1 MTNYSCPECG
11 KGTVE
16 GTVRKNFQTKVR
28 GYPFVVPEA
37 VIGHCNNCGREFFG
51 ANEIKRWTRLYDELL
66 EARCSPLSAK
76 EIAGIRKRLRL
87 RMGGFAQFMGCTR
100 QTVHNW
106 ERKDRKVLQ
115 LGMADLLLRLVD
127 ESCRYGAID
136 VVSWLKDHARALGAE
151 IEPAV
156 RMREGQPSDAADE
169 EIQFRP
175 LKDYERLFVNQGAPR
190 DLPTLIM

>member
-1 MTNYSCPECG
+1 MTNYPCPECG

-16 GTVRKNFQTKVR
+16 KTVQKDFQTKVR

-37 VIGHCNNCGREFFG
+37 VIGHCNNCGREFFS
-51 ANEIKRWTRLYDELL
+51 ANEVKRWARLYDERR
-66 EARCSPLSAK
+66 EARCRPLGAG
-76 EIAGIRKRLRL
+76 EISGIRNGLRL
-87 RMGGFAQFMGCTR
+87 TMGGFALFMGCTR

-106 ERKDRKVLQ
+106 ERRDRRVPQ

-127 ESCRYGAID
+127 ESCRHGAID
-136 VVSWLKDHARALGAE
+136 VVSWLRDRARALGAE
-151 IEPAV
+151 IEPVVCV
-156 RMREGQPSDAADE
+156 REERPVKAADE

-175 LKDYERLFVNQGAPR
+175 LKDYESLFATQGAPR